1 MTKDLVTLTAGFLKS
16 GIIHDASKLSH
27 TLELDGISK
36 MMTIHLLSLSQFTSR
51 SLELT

>member
-1 MTKDLVTLTAGFLKS
+1 MTKEMVTLASGFLKS
-16 GIIHDASKLSH
+16 GIIHEASKLGH

-36 MMTIHLLSLSQFTSR
+36 MMTIHLSLSQFTSS